1 MKAKTAIV
9 LDTRRPVLTG
19 KYPLKL
25 RVTFNRKQRYFPCDV
40 YLSVEE
46 FEKVMAKSPKGA
58 AKDLSLKLNALEQK
72 AALTIDTL
80 TVFDFETFSKRLYS
94 EQMVREDVYAYY
106 DKMIA
111 GYNDR
116 DQLGTSANYTASLV
130 SLKKFKPKLSF
141 FEITVDFLRNYE
153 KWLLDDGK
161 SVTTVGIYLRPLRS
175 VINHAISDGT
185 LSKDFNYPFGSKSKN
200 KYQIPKTRNIKK
212 ALSKQDIQ
220 ILFGFQPEKGGWEEK
235 ALDFWKF
242 SYLSNGMNMKDIAN
256 LRYKDIDGEY
266 IRFVRAKTANTNSII
281 TPISVYLTDDLKRVI
296 KKWGNK
302 SKKQDSLIFP
312 IIRATDPLSR
322 QKELIQQFLK
332 MVNKYMEQ
340 IRLKLKIEKQIT
352 LMTARHSFSTVLK
365 RSGVAIQQISEA
377 LGHQSI
383 NTTKSYLDSF
393 EDDVKKEMAKA
404 LTNFI

>member
-1 MKAKTAIV
+1 MKAKTAII

-19 KYPLKL
+19 NYPLKL

-40 YLSVEE
+40 YLSIEE
-46 FEKVMAKSPKGA
+46 FEKVVSKSPKGA
-58 AKDLSLKLNALEQK
+58 AKELRLKLNALEQK
-72 AALTIDTL
+72 AAIIIDSL
-80 TVFDFETFSKRLYS
+80 TVFDFEMFSKRLYS

-111 GYNDR
+111 GYTYR

-130 SLKKFKPKLSF
+130 SLKKFRPKLSF
-141 FEITVDFLRNYE
+141 FEITVDFLKNYE

-175 VINHAISDGT
+175 VINHAMSDGT

-256 LRYKDIDGEY
+256 LRFRDIDGDY
-266 IRFVRAKTANTNSII
+266 IRFVRAKTAHTNSVV
-281 TPISVYLTDDLKRVI
+281 TPISVYLTEDLKEII
-296 KKWGNK
+296 KKWGCK
-302 SKKQDSLIFP
+302 SKKQDGLIFP
-312 IIRATDPLSR
+312 IIRSTDSLSR

-340 IRLKLKIEKQIT
+340 IRTKLKIEKQIT

-393 EDDVKKEMAKA
+393 EDDVKKEMARA
-404 LTNFI
+404 LTNFA